1 MKTLFDGTE
10 VPARIYYYLLDF
22 NERYQWEYMYMTFN
36 KKRLCDLTID
46 EFKQLF
52 IHATEVDTMNL

>member
-36 KKRLCDLTID
+36 KQKT
-46 EFKQLF
+46 
-52 IHATEVDTMNL
+52 VV